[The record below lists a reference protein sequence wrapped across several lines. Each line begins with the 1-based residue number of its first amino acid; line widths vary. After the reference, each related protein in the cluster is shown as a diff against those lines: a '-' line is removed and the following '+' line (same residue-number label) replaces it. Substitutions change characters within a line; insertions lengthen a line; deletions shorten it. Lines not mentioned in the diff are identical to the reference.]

1 MLIILLTGLYLA
13 VLVCSCKICQ
23 NIVAQNEGFAGLF
36 FCLLQTGGNIKM
48 MGCASLLNKK
58 DSDLL

>member
-13 VLVCSCKICQ
+13 VLVCGCKICQ
-23 NIVAQNEGFAGLF
+23 SIVAQNEGLF
-36 FCLLQTGGNIKM
+36 FCLLQTKGNIKM
-48 MGCASLLNKK
+48 MGCPSLLNKK